1 MGHDPGLR
9 NVMKIVQN
17 SNRWLKKLSRAAALM
32 SLAVGSQS
40 AYSQD
45 GAIFSGAT
53 PGGAASEMM
62 QANRSGFGVNVR
74 AGHTAGSTVGRSDS
88 LSTIALSPYFNSG
101 NSLVFG
107 DSRLGRGNE
116 GGLVWSFGSGYRY
129 FVEDWDVVLGGNGY
143 FDRDDLSGTYLN
155 QWGLGAELLA
165 NGWEARG
172 NYYQT
177 FGNTLSL
184 TDQSVKSGSGAFQ
197 GENLTY
203 TRVDSFALG
212 MKGFDAE
219 AGFLLPGDF
228 SQKIDLRAFGGGYY
242 YEGETVDGFAGW
254 STRLQADIA
263 RWLELGLKV
272 TDDQQFNT
280 TVSFSAIVH
289 VGGFRSEEHLKR
301 SAIQRF
307 REPVRRNLNVVTL
320 VSSQEAPGQLALNPS
335 TGTPFTIAHV
345 NSNDTSGPFLGT
357 VDDPFRSL
365 QRGLSSGT
373 DIVFVHAGS
382 KFTSGPE
389 NLVNLVPNQQLIGEG
404 EIVAGR
410 STQNFV
416 TVSAAG
422 QLLTVELP
430 KSPTFAASPTL
441 DRPDIANSIGNAVVL
456 ANGSQFSGFTITNPT
471 VNGIFSN
478 GASGTIIHEVGISGA
493 GSSAMLLENT
503 AGNMTISNTSLI
515 SAAGA
520 IGPLLDVNGGSGVMT
535 FSSTD
540 AFLLGSIQNSS
551 LQEALVVEN
560 MSGGRFTMT
569 KSSVTDNGG
578 KGVVIRNNT
587 GGSATIDNLVSTSA
601 LTNALF
607 IENSSGDYNFTK
619 SNPQIAALT
628 ATGSTEQAILIDGLT
643 GRATFNTD
651 ISIVDRQAGG
661 IEIAGSAGS
670 VTFSNPVTLTDQLGT
685 STAAGVLVSGNLSGN
700 AVEFTNNLTVTSTA
714 VTAGAAERTNGNGL
728 LISSNAAGSIF
739 RAMGVTTVNGAD
751 LESILVSGESGNVD
765 FLGETR
771 VRNRA
776 TEGISVTGSS
786 GSVEFGVTNPRR
798 LAQVS
803 NELLSTSA
811 AIELNG
817 NSGVVSFGEATVF
830 DATGNA
836 GGGAG
841 IDIRNNTGLIN
852 FVDMD
857 VTSVDGTGFFG
868 LNNRL
873 IRSDNGIVTST
884 NETAVDIEDSGITMT
899 LGEVNSTDAPDYGIR
914 LVNTNSDEGRTF
926 FVRPT
931 ASGTTA
937 GAGGT
942 IIGAKGDGLDNDDA
956 AGIFLSNAGQVE
968 IREMILND
976 NEFGVRIINTESW
989 KDSSGNVIVVNDRNE
1004 QYFLMDYS
1012 LVNDSDI
1019 RGIHSVDL
1027 MGLQVNNTV
1036 FDNNGDDAAT
1046 GYDTIFAQYTTALD
1060 DVDTVNTY
1068 DRSDRPYEILIQGSD
1083 FTSNQHDVI
1092 RILQTASGAGAA
1104 IRTNIFNNRLE
1115 VNDSTDPTTPPPGD
1129 TRPLLDDGVYM
1140 DWNGPARI
1148 LVDGNDFDMRAADD
1162 QMAFAFSNSST
1173 TDLTEL
1179 SIQGNRFFINNLGTS
1194 NGATSVEL
1202 LGDYNMGDPDGV
1214 FRIANNIF
1222 NVAGAT
1228 PTAMYFVLPPTVG
1241 TRLQQAL
1248 FVNNQ
1253 ITMESDGGTGIE
1265 IRRSGNGAIFVF
1277 NNNQLNFR
1285 DLGTANERGFVI
1297 TPVNGPVRIGG
1308 LDNRMRVI
1316 STDVNGNGLIEAPL
1330 IIPPGS
1336 NIGQVQI
1343 NGVLFP

>member
-1 MGHDPGLR
+1 
-9 NVMKIVQN
+9 MKIVQN
-17 SNRWLKKLSRAAALM
+17 SNRWLKKLSRAAALL

-45 GAIFSGAT
+45 GAIFSGVA
-53 PGGAASEMM
+53 PGGAASEAM
-62 QANRSGFGVNVR
+62 QGNRSGFGVDVR

-88 LSTIALSPYFNSG
+88 ISTLALSPYFNSG
-101 NSLVFG
+101 NSLIFG
-107 DSRLGRGNE
+107 DSRFGRANE

-165 NGWEARG
+165 HGWEARG

-177 FGNTLSL
+177 FGNTYSL
-184 TDQSVKSGSGAFQ
+184 TDQSVKAGSGAFQ
-197 GENLTY
+197 GQNLTF
-203 TRVDSFALG
+203 TRVDTFALG
-212 MKGFDAE
+212 MEGFDAE

-228 SQKIDLRAFGGGYY
+228 SEKLDLRAFGGGYY
-242 YEGETVDGFAGW
+242 YEGETVDGFGGW
-254 STRLQADIA
+254 SARLQADIA

-272 TDDQQFNT
+272 TDDEQFDT
-280 TVSFSAIVH
+280 TVSFSAVVH

-320 VSSQEAPGQLALNPS
+320 VTSQDAPGQLALNPV
-335 TGTPFTIAHV
+335 TGTPFTVAHV
-345 NSNDTSGPFLGT
+345 NSNDASGPFLGT

-365 QRGLSSGT
+365 QRGLTSGT

-382 KFTSGPE
+382 RFNSGPE
-389 NLVNLVPNQQLIGEG
+389 NLVNLAPNQQLIGEG
-404 EIVAGR
+404 QVVAGR
-410 STQNFV
+410 ATQNFV
-416 TVSAAG
+416 TVRAAG
-422 QLLTVELP
+422 QLLNVELP
-430 KSPTFAASPTL
+430 QSPTFAASPTL
-441 DRPDIANSIGNAVVL
+441 ARPDIANSIGNAVVM
-456 ANGSQFSGFTITNPT
+456 ADGSQFSGFTITNPT
-471 VNGIFSN
+471 INGIFSN
-478 GASGTIIHEVGISGA
+478 GAEGAVVNDVRISGA
-493 GSSAMLLENT
+493 GNSAILLQ
-503 AGNMTISNTSLI
+503 NTSGNTTLSNATLV

-520 IGPLLDVNGGSGVMT
+520 SGPLLHVNGGNGIMT

-540 AFLLGSIQNSS
+540 NFLFGSIENSS
-551 LQEALVVEN
+551 AEAALLVEN

-569 KSSVTDNGG
+569 RSSVTDNGG
-578 KGVVIRNNT
+578 QGVIIRNNT
-587 GGSATIDNLVSTSA
+587 GGSASIDNLTSTNA
-601 LTNALF
+601 LTNAVL
-607 IENSSGDYNFTK
+607 IDNSAGDYNFTR
-619 SNPQIAALT
+619 SNPLVAAMT
-628 ATGSTEQAILIDGLT
+628 VTGSTQQAILIDGLS

-661 IEIAGSAGS
+661 IEIGGSSGS
-670 VTFSNPVTLTDQLGT
+670 VTFADEVTLVDQLGT
-685 STAAGVLVSGNLSGN
+685 STAAGVMVAGNRAGNL
-700 AVEFTNNLTVTSTA
+700 VEFADSLTVTSTA
-714 VTAGAAERTNGNGL
+714 VATGAVERTNGNGL
-728 LISSNAAGSIF
+728 LISGNADGSTF
-739 RAMGVTTVNGAD
+739 RTLGVTTINGAD
-751 LESILVSGESGNVD
+751 QESILVSGESGRVD
-765 FLGETR
+765 FQGETR
-771 VRNRA
+771 VINRA
-776 TEGISVTGSS
+776 VEGISVTGSS
-786 GSVEFGVTNPRR
+786 GSVEFGVTTPRR

-811 AIELNG
+811 AIELAG
-817 NSGVVSFGEATVF
+817 NSGVVSFGEATVI
-830 DATGNA
+830 DATGNP

-841 IDIRNNTGLIN
+841 IDVRNNTGLIN

-857 VTSVDGTGFFG
+857 VTAVDGTGFFG

-873 IRSDNGIVTST
+873 IRSDDGVITST
-884 NETAVDIEDSGITMT
+884 NETAVDIENSGVTMT
-899 LGEVNSTDAPDYGIR
+899 LGEVNSTDSPDYGIR
-914 LVNTNSDEGRTF
+914 LVDTNSDEGRTF

-931 ASGTTA
+931 AAGTTA

-968 IREMILND
+968 IREMILSD
-976 NEFGVRIINTESW
+976 NEFGVRVINTESW
-989 KDSSGNVIVVNDRNE
+989 KDSAGNVIVVNDRNE

-1019 RGIHSVDL
+1019 RGIHAVDL
-1027 MGLQVNNTV
+1027 MGLQVNNSI
-1036 FDNNGDDAAT
+1036 FDNNGDDTAV
-1046 GYDTIFAQYTTALD
+1046 GYDTIFAQYTTPLD
-1060 DVDTVNTY
+1060 DVDSVNTY
-1068 DRSDRPYEILIQGSD
+1068 DRAERPFEVLIQNSD
-1083 FTSNQHDVI
+1083 ITSNQHDAI
-1092 RILQTASGAGAA
+1092 RILQTASAAGAA
-1104 IRTNIFNNRLE
+1104 IRTNIYNNRLE
-1115 VNDSTDPTTPPPGD
+1115 VNDTTDPGTAAPFD

-1148 LVDGNDFDMRAADD
+1148 LVDGNDFDMRAAVD
-1162 QMAFAFSNSST
+1162 QMGFAFSNSST

-1179 SIQGNRFFINNLGTS
+1179 SIQGNRFFVNELGTS

-1222 NVAGAT
+1222 NVSGAT

-1241 TRLQQAL
+1241 SRLQQAT

-1265 IRRSGNGAIFVF
+1265 IRRSGNGASFLF
-1277 NNNQLNFR
+1277 NNNLVNFR
-1285 DLGTANERGFVI
+1285 DLGTANERGIVI
-1297 TPVNGPVRIGG
+1297 TPVNGPVRLGG
-1308 LDNRMRVI
+1308 LGNQMQVI
-1316 STDVNGNGLIEAPL
+1316 SNGVNGNGVIELPL

-1343 NGVLFP
+1343 NGVLLP